1 MSADSPD
8 IMDPRIARA
17 RAMRQAG
24 AETAEIARAC
34 GVGVSTIY
42 RWAEAHGFRVCDLE
56 AAAWTAS
63 GRGDGAPSPCHS
75 PVYPVNPCR
84 DLSST
89 QPEWIPHTGRGMTES
104 EGFETAHGA
113 PDHLRGPDGDG
124 FPLS

>member
-42 RWAEAHGFRVCDLE
+42 RWAEAHGFRVADLE
-56 AAAWTAS
+56 AAAWAAS
-63 GRGDGAPSPCHS
+63 GRGDAPVSPSAEVSDARSASREDREPTCSVLTS
-75 PVYPVNPCR
+75 PPSALGP
-84 DLSST
+84 
-89 QPEWIPHTGRGMTES
+89 ITES
-104 EGFETAHGA
+104 RPEFRPGF
-113 PDHLRGPDGDG
+113 R
-124 FPLS
+124 